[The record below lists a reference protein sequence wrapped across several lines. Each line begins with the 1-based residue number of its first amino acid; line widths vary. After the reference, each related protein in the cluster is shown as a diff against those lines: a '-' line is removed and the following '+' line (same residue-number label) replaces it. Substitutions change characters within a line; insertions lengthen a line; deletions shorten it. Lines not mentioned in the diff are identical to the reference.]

1 MTPDLPACA
10 ELHCLSCFSFLRG
23 ASHPDEL
30 VARAQALG
38 YAALALTDECSLA
51 GSVRAHVAAKAAGLK
66 LIVGSEF
73 TLVDGTKLVLLA
85 QNRAGYGNLSAL
97 ITLGRRRAEK
107 GAYRLTRGDL
117 CGDLNSLMPGRAVP
131 DCLCLWLAQEDDD
144 PATGRWLAER
154 FGDRCWLGIGLF
166 NGPNDAQ
173 RLARLMAL
181 AAASG
186 LPAVAAGDVHMHARG
201 RRPLQDVLTALRLKT
216 TVFAAGHALF
226 PNGERHLRTR
236 LRLARLYPRA
246 LLDETLKIAE
256 RCDFSL
262 DELRYEYPEEIVP
275 HGETAMAYLAR
286 QVEAG
291 LARRYPG
298 GVPLSVRGQV
308 ERELALIAELRYE
321 AYFLTV
327 FDIVNFARGQRIL
340 CQGRGSAAN
349 SAVCYALGI
358 TEVDPARTNLLFER
372 FISKERGEPPD
383 IDVDFEHER
392 REEVVQYLYRK
403 YGRDR
408 AALAAALIT
417 YRTRGALRDVGRAL
431 GFSTAQ
437 IDALSGSLA
446 WWDKRDQLPARCAG
460 VGLDPA
466 SPRVV
471 KWLALTEMLV
481 GFPRHLSQH
490 VGGFVISRG
499 PLARL
504 VPIENAAMENRT
516 VIQWDK
522 NDIEALGLLKVDVL
536 ALGMLSAVR
545 RALDLLG
552 LRMQDIPAEDAATYE
567 MISRADTIGVFQI
580 ESRAQMS
587 MLPRLQPREFYDL
600 VVQVAIVRPG
610 PIQGGMVHPYLKR
623 RERLRATGEPL
634 RFSRP
639 ELEEVLKRTCG
650 VPIFQ
655 EQAMQLAVVAAGFT
669 PGEADQLRRA
679 MGSWQR
685 KGGIDHFRG
694 KFLAGMARNGYA
706 PDFAERLYRQ
716 IEGFGDYGFP

>member
-1 MTPDLPACA
+1 MAPDLPACA

-38 YAALALTDECSLA
+38 YAALAITDECSLA
-51 GSVRAHVAAKAAGLK
+51 GSVRAHVVAKAAGLK

-201 RRPLQDVLTALRLKT
+201 RRPLQDVLTALRFKT

-236 LRLARLYPRA
+236 LRLARLYPPA
-246 LLDETLKIAE
+246 LLAETLKIAE
-256 RCDFSL
+256 CCDFSL
-262 DELRYEYPEEIVP
+262 DELRYEYPDEIVP
-275 HGETAMAYLAR
+275 HGETAQDYLAR

-291 LARRYPG
+291 LARRYPNG
-298 GVPLSVRGQV
+298 APLSVRGQV

-358 TEVDPARTNLLFER
+358 TEVDPARMSMLFER
-372 FISKERGEPPD
+372 FISRERNEPPD
-383 IDVDFEHER
+383 IDVDFEHQR
-392 REEVVQYLYRK
+392 REEVMQYLYRK
-403 YGRDR
+403 YGR
-408 AALAAALIT
+408 
-417 YRTRGALRDVGRAL
+417 GAV
-431 GFSTAQ
+431 
-437 IDALSGSLA
+437 
-446 WWDKRDQLPARCAG
+446 PAC
-460 VGLDPA
+460 
-466 SPRVV
+466 
-471 KWLALTEMLV
+471 
-481 GFPRHLSQH
+481 
-490 VGGFVISRG
+490 GG
-499 PLARL
+499 
-504 VPIENAAMENRT
+504 
-516 VIQWDK
+516 
-522 NDIEALGLLKVDVL
+522 
-536 ALGMLSAVR
+536 
-545 RALDLLG
+545 
-552 LRMQDIPAEDAATYE
+552 
-567 MISRADTIGVFQI
+567 
-580 ESRAQMS
+580 
-587 MLPRLQPREFYDL
+587 
-600 VVQVAIVRPG
+600 
-610 PIQGGMVHPYLKR
+610 
-623 RERLRATGEPL
+623 
-634 RFSRP
+634 
-639 ELEEVLKRTCG
+639 
-650 VPIFQ
+650 
-655 EQAMQLAVVAAGFT
+655 
-669 PGEADQLRRA
+669 
-679 MGSWQR
+679 
-685 KGGIDHFRG
+685 
-694 KFLAGMARNGYA
+694 
-706 PDFAERLYRQ
+706 
-716 IEGFGDYGFP
+716 